1 MEPQKLERTYK
12 GDYTEQI
19 KQDIEAER
27 KDLEK
32 RGYYVVVNDPVK
44 IGDTGE
50 SKITIEL
57 RTVSE
62 FLLDIGKTA
71 ANSQDEIFNRE
82 FKDQVGQLQALKDI
96 NTVLDAVNT
105 AKAGGTQLSPENQK
119 LLKELKDSKKIS
131 YDDKWDISNLD
142 AEKLETLRGQLTT
155 AQSSQSAT
163 NEEASMK
170 LNEAANSR
178 SAIFTQLNTLLQTL
192 MQVNQTLARW

>member
-105 AKAGGTQLSPENQK
+105 AKAGGTQLRPENQK